1 MENHNSPLIETIINN
16 YAPYIFNLSLKLTAD
31 PDKAED
37 LAQDTFIK
45 AWIHIADLKNEA
57 AIKSWLRTICINEF
71 RMMIRKEKREATTYI
86 ESVEELERDG
96 TLLADYPPLIMDG
109 VRASMAASWP
119 GHGNSH

>member
-37 LAQDTFIK
+37 LAQETFIK

-86 ESVEELERDG
+86 ESVEEL
-96 TLLADYPPLIMDG
+96 
-109 VRASMAASWP
+109 
-119 GHGNSH
+119 